1 MYKDISF
8 QLVSL
13 LYIVVLSLV
22 YFLKRKYNFLES
34 KIYKSL
40 LITTIVVLILD
51 ISSAM
56 VLENYI
62 YNSLIIDK
70 MFSKLYF
77 ISLFVWL
84 ILFIFYVLLN
94 KSTEK
99 YDNFKLLIKE
109 SYLCRGWVVISLV
122 LFLLLLVTDIRFT
135 VNPISYYGNG
145 VMVIYALGIIG
156 SLFLL
161 VMLLINNKQTSNY
174 KDWAILFS
182 IIILCISFFIQMNY
196 DGIFTLCIGISL
208 VTMLLYFTIENPDLK
223 YIEELNTL
231 KITAEEAN
239 RAKTNFLAS
248 MSHEIRTPMNAIIG
262 LSQSI
267 LANDNIPKSISDDVK
282 NINKAGDTL
291 LEIVNN
297 ILDITKIEEGKTTLN
312 NKPYNLADVVAELNN
327 IVNISLGEKPIKYSV
342 STIGNIPTLLM
353 GDEVKIYQIL
363 MNLLSNAVK
372 YTQKGSI
379 QLIIESKT
387 FGGKANLTF
396 KVKDTGMGIKKAHYD
411 KIFQKFE
418 RLDQEQKTIQGTGLG
433 LSITK
438 KLLDMM
444 GGKISFES
452 VYQKG
457 TTFIVE
463 LEQEVVDKAKIT
475 DFNAY
480 KAKKKTVDEYF
491 DGSKYEIL
499 LVDDNLLNLKV
510 AEKLLK
516 PYKFNITSVKSGL
529 ECLNYT
535 KNKKYDLILL
545 DHMMPEMDGIHT
557 LYNLRKRAHG
567 FDTPVVVL
575 TANVVEGSR
584 EMYLR
589 EGFCDYLSKPINQVE
604 LDRILRE
611 YLNIDESE

>member
-1 MYKDISF
+1 MYKDISI
-8 QLVSL
+8 QLISL
-13 LYIVVLSLV
+13 LYIIILSVV

-34 KIYKSL
+34 KIYKTL
-40 LITTIVVLILD
+40 LVSTGVSLILD
-51 ISSAM
+51 M
-56 VLENYI
+56 VSMYAITCELYKDI
-62 YNSLIIDK
+62 VGIV
-70 MFSKLYF
+70 FSKLYF
-77 ISLFVWL
+77 ISLFIWVV
-84 ILFIFYVLLN
+84 LFMFYILLN
-94 KSTEK
+94 KTNVK
-99 YDNFKLLIKE
+99 YDNFKTLMKKSNVCKSFIIVSLILFVVLLFSSIKY
-109 SYLCRGWVVISLV
+109 S
-122 LFLLLLVTDIRFT
+122 
-135 VNPISYYGNG
+135 VNPLVYYGNG
-145 VMVIYALGIIG
+145 VMLIYAFSIMG

-161 VMLLINNKQTSNY
+161 FMLLINNRKLSAYKNY
-174 KDWAILFS
+174 SMLFS
-182 IIILCISFFIQMNY
+182 IMVFCAATFLQMHFNL
-196 DGIFTLCIGISL
+196 IFVIGSAISL
-208 VTMLLYFTIENPDLK
+208 ITMFIYFTIENPDIK

-231 KITAEEAN
+231 KEAAEAAN
-239 RAKTNFLAS
+239 KEKTNFLAS

-262 LSQSI
+262 LSQS
-267 LANDNIPKSISDDVK
+267 LLTNDLPKSIVDDVK

-297 ILDITKIEEGKTTLN
+297 ILDITKIEAGKTVLN

-327 IVNISLGEKPIKYSV
+327 IVTISLGEKPIKYSV
-342 STIGNIPTLLM
+342 STIGSIPSLLM
-353 GDEVKIYQIL
+353 GDEVKLYQVL

-372 YTQKGSI
+372 YTNKGTI
-379 QLIIESKT
+379 TLVIESKI
-387 FGGKANLTF
+387 FGNRANLTF
-396 KVKDTGMGIKKAHYD
+396 KVIDTGMGIRKADHN

-444 GGKISFES
+444 GGKISFDS
-452 VYQKG
+452 IYQKG
-457 TTFIVE
+457 TTFVVE
-463 LEQEVVDKAKIT
+463 LDQEIVDKNKIT
-475 DFNAY
+475 DFNEY

-491 DGSKYEIL
+491 DGSKYDIL

-516 PYKFNITSVKSGL
+516 PYKFKLTSVKSGL

-535 KNKKYDLILL
+535 KNKKYDLIFL

-557 LYNLRKRAHG
+557 LYNLKKRASG

-575 TANVVEGSR
+575 TANAIEGSKD
-584 EMYLR
+584 MYLR

-611 YLNIDESE
+611 QLKIEEGE